1 MKLKIIESRPIDDL
15 FKLSQNAPH
24 LDGGSSRRK
33 FLKLAGMA
41 GIGASIAGLSNL
53 LLPEKAYGG
62 CFRDYYG
69 QLWCDAYTARYYQYY
84 QQQLQASYGPLLRAR
99 SNQLVLASSQLRVN
113 QPTIGTINL
122 INERYQP
129 SSGYLSLTIVDSR
142 ALDQVEDQKIRPYTI
157 PARTENKLS
166 FQEGPSGQFKGDKK
180 FTAWTAR
187 DNRSSSLTVYA

>member
-1 MKLKIIESRPIDDL
+1 MKLKIMESRPIDDL
-15 FKLSQNAPH
+15 FKLSQNALH
-24 LDGGSSRRK
+24 LDAGSSRRK

-41 GIGASIAGLSNL
+41 GIGASVAGLSNL
-53 LLPEKAYGG
+53 LLPEKAYGR
-62 CFRDYYG
+62 CFRYYG
-69 QLWCDAYTARYYQYY
+69 TLYCDAYTARYYQYY
-84 QQQLQASYGPLLRAR
+84 QQQLQASYGPLLLAR

-122 INERYQP
+122 INERDQP
-129 SSGYLSLTIVDSR
+129 SSGYLSLTVVDSR
-142 ALDQVEDQKIRPYTI
+142 ALDQVEDQKIGHYTI
-157 PARTENKLS
+157 DARSENKLS